1 MDHERTALV
10 CEPDGKQFAAA
21 MLRFLA
27 DTELRQNLGAAGQ
40 LEIEQRFSAG
50 GMVENTIRVYEE
62 VLRKR
67 KMA

>member
-1 MDHERTALV
+1 
-10 CEPDGKQFAAA
+10 
-21 MLRFLA
+21 MLRIL
-27 DTELRQNLGAAGQ
+27 DDPKLRQNLGSRGR

-50 GMVENTIRVYEE
+50 RMVENTIRVYEE

>member
-1 MDHERTALV
+1 
-10 CEPDGKQFAAA
+10 
-21 MLRFLA
+21 MLRIL
-27 DTELRQNLGAAGQ
+27 DDPDLRHNLGAAGR